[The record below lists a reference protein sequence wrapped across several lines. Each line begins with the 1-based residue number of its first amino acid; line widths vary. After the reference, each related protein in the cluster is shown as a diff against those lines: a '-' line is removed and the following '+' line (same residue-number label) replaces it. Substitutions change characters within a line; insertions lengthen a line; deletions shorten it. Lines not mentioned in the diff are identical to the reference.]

1 MPDSTLWRVDF
12 HMHSRY
18 SHDSSTSLEALA
30 ARARE
35 VGLARI
41 ALTDHNTAQGALA
54 FEELEPDLVIAGE
67 EVKTTEGEVIG
78 LFVNRTI
85 KAWQRPEAVMDEIHE
100 MGGLVYLPHPFDRWR
115 ANFAPH
121 RLVAL
126 AGRIDVIEGYNQWA
140 DPGANEA
147 AADIA
152 RELGKPVAFGSDAH
166 SLGELGHS
174 WMEVEP
180 FEGPAD
186 LLEKL
191 SRATGHRTEVSG
203 TQRRA

>member
-1 MPDSTLWRVDF
+1 LPEARLWKVDF
-12 HMHSRY
+12 HMHSRF
-18 SHDSSTSLEALA
+18 SHDSSTGLEELA

-35 VGLARI
+35 LGLARI

-54 FEELEPDLVIAGE
+54 LAQLEPELVIAGE

-78 LFVNRTI
+78 LFVTRTI

-100 MGGLVYLPHPFDRWR
+100 MGGLVYVPHPFDRWR

-126 AGRIDVIEGYNQWA
+126 ADRIDVIEGYNQWA

-166 SLGELGHS
+166 SLAELGHS
-174 WMEVEP
+174 WIEVEP
-180 FEGPAD
+180 FAGAAD
-186 LLEKL
+186 LLGKL

>member
-1 MPDSTLWRVDF
+1 
-12 HMHSRY
+12 MHSRF
-18 SHDSSTSLEALA
+18 SHDSSTGLEELA
-30 ARARE
+30 AHARSL
-35 VGLARI
+35 GLDRI
-41 ALTDHNTAQGALA
+41 ALTDHNTAQGSLLLA
-54 FEELEPDLVIAGE
+54 EMEPELAIVGE

-78 LFVNRTI
+78 LFINRTI

-100 MGGLVYLPHPFDRWR
+100 MGGLVYVPHPFDRWR

-121 RLVAL
+121 RLLAL
-126 AGRIDVIEGYNQWA
+126 ADRIDIIESYNQWA
-140 DPGANEA
+140 DPGANQA

-152 RELGKPVAFGSDAH
+152 RDLGKPVAYGSDAH
-166 SLGELGHS
+166 SPAELGQS
-174 WMEVEP
+174 WVEVEP
-180 FEGPAD
+180 FSGPAD

>member
-1 MPDSTLWRVDF
+1 LPVPPLWKVDF
-12 HMHSRY
+12 HMHSRF
-18 SHDSSTSLEALA
+18 SHDSSTSLEELV

-35 VGLARI
+35 LGLDRI
-41 ALTDHNTAQGALA
+41 ALTDHNTAQGSLLLA
-54 FEELEPDLVIAGE
+54 EMEPELAIAAE
-67 EVKTTEGEVIG
+67 EVKTTDGEVIG
-78 LFVNRTI
+78 LFITRTL

-100 MGGLVYLPHPFDRWR
+100 MGGLVYVPHPFDRWR

-126 AGRIDVIEGYNQWA
+126 ADRIDIIESYNQWA
-140 DPGANEA
+140 DPAANQA

-152 RELGKPVAFGSDAH
+152 RDLGKPVAYGSDAH
-166 SLGELGHS
+166 SPAELGQS
-174 WMEVEP
+174 WVEVEP
-180 FEGPAD
+180 FSGPAD

>member
-1 MPDSTLWRVDF
+1 
-12 HMHSRY
+12 MHSRY
-18 SHDSSTSLEALA
+18 SHDSTTGLEELA

-35 VGLARI
+35 LGLTRI

-54 FEELEPDLVIAGE
+54 LQELEPELAIAGE

-78 LFVNRTI
+78 LFISRTI

-100 MGGLVYLPHPFDRWR
+100 MGGLVYVPHPFDRWR

-126 AGRIDVIEGYNQWA
+126 ADRIDVIEGYNQWA
-140 DPGANEA
+140 DPGANDA
-147 AADIA
+147 ATDIA
-152 RELGKPVAFGSDAH
+152 RELGKPVGFGSDAH
-166 SLGELGHS
+166 SPAELGHS

-180 FEGPAD
+180 FAGPAD

-203 TQRRA
+203 TKRRA

>member
-1 MPDSTLWRVDF
+1 
-12 HMHSRY
+12 MHSRY
-18 SHDSSTSLEALA
+18 SHDSGTALQELA

-35 VGLARI
+35 LGLSRI
-41 ALTDHNTAQGALA
+41 ALTDHNTAEGALA
-54 FEELEPDLVIAGE
+54 LHRQEPELVIAGE

-78 LFVNRTI
+78 LFIDHTI
-85 KAWQRPEAVMDEIHE
+85 KAWQRPEAVMDEIHA
-100 MGGLVYLPHPFDRWR
+100 MGGLVYVPHPFDRWR

-126 AGRIDVIEGYNQWA
+126 AEKIDIIEGYNQWA
-140 DPGANEA
+140 DPGANQA
-147 AADIA
+147 AAEIA
-152 RELGKPVAFGSDAH
+152 RDLGKPVAFGSDAH
-166 SLGELGHS
+166 SVGELGHS
-174 WMEVEP
+174 WIEVEP
-180 FEGPAD
+180 FSGPAD

>member
-1 MPDSTLWRVDF
+1 
-12 HMHSRY
+12 MHSRF
-18 SHDSSTSLEALA
+18 SHDSNTSLEELV

-35 VGLARI
+35 LGLDRI
-41 ALTDHNTAQGALA
+41 ALTDHNTAQGSLLLA
-54 FEELEPDLVIAGE
+54 EMEPELAIAAE
-67 EVKTTEGEVIG
+67 EVKTTDGEVIG
-78 LFVNRTI
+78 LFITRTL

-100 MGGLVYLPHPFDRWR
+100 MGGLVYVPHPFDRWR

-126 AGRIDVIEGYNQWA
+126 ADRIDIIESYNQWA
-140 DPGANEA
+140 DPAANQA

-152 RELGKPVAFGSDAH
+152 RDLGKPVAYGSDAH
-166 SLGELGHS
+166 SPAELGQS
-174 WMEVEP
+174 WVEVEP
-180 FEGPAD
+180 FSGPAD

>member
-1 MPDSTLWRVDF
+1 
-12 HMHSRY
+12 MHSRF
-18 SHDSSTSLEALA
+18 SHDSSTSLEELV

-35 VGLARI
+35 LGLDRI
-41 ALTDHNTAQGALA
+41 ALTDHNTAQGSLLLA
-54 FEELEPDLVIAGE
+54 EMEPELAIAAE
-67 EVKTTEGEVIG
+67 EVKTTDGEVIG
-78 LFVNRTI
+78 LFITRTL

-100 MGGLVYLPHPFDRWR
+100 MGGLVYVPHPFDRWR

-126 AGRIDVIEGYNQWA
+126 ADRIDIIESYNQWA
-140 DPGANEA
+140 DPAANQA

-152 RELGKPVAFGSDAH
+152 RDLGKPVAYGSDAH
-166 SLGELGHS
+166 SPAELGQS
-174 WMEVEP
+174 WVEVEP
-180 FEGPAD
+180 FSGPAD

>member
-1 MPDSTLWRVDF
+1 VPDSTLWKVDF

-54 FEELEPDLVIAGE
+54 FEQLEPDLVIAGE

>member
-1 MPDSTLWRVDF
+1 MEP
-12 HMHSRY
+12 
-18 SHDSSTSLEALA
+18 ELA
-30 ARARE
+30 
-35 VGLARI
+35 
-41 ALTDHNTAQGALA
+41 
-54 FEELEPDLVIAGE
+54 IAGE
-67 EVKTTEGEVIG
+67 EVKTTDGEVIG
-78 LFVNRTI
+78 LFISRTI

-100 MGGLVYLPHPFDRWR
+100 MGGLVYVPHPFDRWR

-126 AGRIDVIEGYNQWA
+126 ADRIDVIEGYNQWA
-140 DPGANEA
+140 DPGANQA
-147 AADIA
+147 ATEIA
-152 RELGKPVAFGSDAH
+152 RDLGKPIAFGSDAH

-174 WMEVEP
+174 WIEVEP
-180 FEGPAD
+180 FSGAAD

>member
-1 MPDSTLWRVDF
+1 MGDAQLWKVDF
-12 HMHSRY
+12 HMHSKF
-18 SHDSSTSLEALA
+18 SHDSSSGLEELA

-35 VGLARI
+35 LGLDRI
-41 ALTDHNTAQGALA
+41 ALTDHNTAVGALA
-54 FEELEPDLVIAGE
+54 FHAQEPELVIAGE

-78 LFVNRTI
+78 LFIDHTI
-85 KAWQRPEAVMDEIHE
+85 KAWQRPEAVMDEIHA

-126 AGRIDVIEGYNQWA
+126 AEKVDIIEGYNQWA
-140 DPGANEA
+140 DPGANQA
-147 AADIA
+147 ATEIA

-166 SLGELGHS
+166 SLAELGHS
-174 WMEVEP
+174 WIEVEP
-180 FEGPAD
+180 FRGPAD

-191 SRATGHRTEVSG
+191 YRAVGHRTEVSG

>member
-1 MPDSTLWRVDF
+1 
-12 HMHSRY
+12 MHSRF
-18 SHDSSTSLEALA
+18 SHDSNTSLEELV

-35 VGLARI
+35 VGLDRI
-41 ALTDHNTAQGALA
+41 ALTDHNTAQGSLLLA
-54 FEELEPDLVIAGE
+54 EMEPGLAIAAE
-67 EVKTTEGEVIG
+67 EVKTTDGEVIG
-78 LFVNRTI
+78 LFITRTL

-100 MGGLVYLPHPFDRWR
+100 MGGLVYVPHPFDRWR

-126 AGRIDVIEGYNQWA
+126 ADRIDIIESYNQWA
-140 DPGANEA
+140 DPGANQA

-152 RELGKPVAFGSDAH
+152 RDLGKPVAYGSDAH
-166 SLGELGHS
+166 SPAELGQS
-174 WMEVEP
+174 WVEVEP
-180 FEGPAD
+180 FSGPAD

>member
-1 MPDSTLWRVDF
+1 MPASPLWRVDF

-18 SHDSSTSLEALA
+18 SHDSSTGLEELA

-35 VGLARI
+35 LGLTRI

-54 FEELEPDLVIAGE
+54 FHELEPELVIPGE

-85 KAWQRPEAVMDEIHE
+85 KAWQRPEAVMDEIHA
-100 MGGLVYLPHPFDRWR
+100 MGGLVYVPHPFDRWR
-115 ANFAPH
+115 ANFTHH

-126 AGRIDVIEGYNQWA
+126 GDRIDVIEGYNQWA
-140 DPGANEA
+140 DQGANEA
-147 AADIA
+147 AAEIA
-152 RELGKPVAFGSDAH
+152 RDLGKPVAFGSDAH

-174 WMEVEP
+174 WIEVEP
-180 FEGPAD
+180 FSGPAD